1 MEAFRLKI
9 SVVGTSHAGFEA
21 IQTLL
26 KEQPDAE
33 LHLYERGTTASFLS
47 CGIQSYL
54 EGISESLDSLH
65 YATADSYKEQGVNVH
80 MNSDVVGIDPKAK
93 TITVKTADGETE
105 ESYDK
110 LILSPG
116 ATPIKIPIPGIDLE
130 NVYYLRGR
138 EWAGKVKERMQ
149 TAKKAVV
156 VGGGYIGIEVA
167 EAYAKAGID
176 TTVIDTLDSVLNTY
190 LDKDFTDTLQE
201 NMKQHGVTVRT
212 GESVKEIV
220 GENGTVAKI
229 ITDKGEYEADT
240 VVMAVGVRPNTKWL
254 DGIVDLNKDSTVV
267 INDYLETSE
276 KDIYAVGDATKIPF
290 APNHGHKLI
299 ALASNARRQGVIA
312 AMNAAGKKVKMPE
325 VSGTSGLT
333 LFDYKLA
340 CTGVKDI
347 DKDTIDAEV
356 DSKYVEEKRR
366 PTFMDDEDIV
376 QMKIHFEKESHR
388 IVGAQLLSTYDVTAS
403 INALSVAI
411 AAGWTLEKLA
421 FADFFFQ
428 PGFNRPWNYLNVLAQ
443 KALGDNF
450 DGNKL

>member
-1 MEAFRLKI
+1 MKI
-9 SVVGTSHAGFEA
+9 IVVGTSHAGFEA
-21 IQTLL
+21 VQTLL
-26 KEQPDAE
+26 KEQPEADV
-33 LHLYERGTTASFLS
+33 HLYERGATASFLS

-54 EGISESLDSLH
+54 EGISDSLDSLH
-65 YATADSYKEQGVNVH
+65 YATEDSYKEQGVQVH
-80 MNSDVVGIDPKAK
+80 MNSDIVGISPKTK
-93 TITVKTADGETE
+93 TITVKTSAGETE

-116 ATPIKIPIPGIDLE
+116 AIPIKIPIPGIDLE
-130 NVYYLRGR
+130 NVYYVRGR

-167 EAYAKAGID
+167 EAFAKAGIE
-176 TTVIDTLDSVLNTY
+176 TTVIDSLDSVLNTY
-190 LDKDFTDTLQE
+190 LDKEFTTELQ
-201 NMKQHGVTVRT
+201 NHMAQKGLTVRT
-212 GESVKEIV
+212 GEMVKELR
-220 GENGTVAKI
+220 GENGTVTKV

-240 VVMAVGVRPNTKWL
+240 VIMSVGVRPNTKWL
-254 DGIVDLNKDSTVV
+254 NGIVELNQDGTVA
-267 INDYLETSE
+267 IDDYLETSE
-276 KDIYAVGDATKIPF
+276 KDVFAVGDATKIPF

-299 ALASNARRQGVIA
+299 ALASNARRQGIIA
-312 AMNAAGKKVKMPE
+312 AKNVAEKKVKMPE
-325 VSGTSGLT
+325 VSGTSGLS

-356 DSKYVEEKRR
+356 ISKYVEEKRR

-376 QMKIHFEKESHR
+376 RMKIHFEKDSHR

-411 AAGWTLEKLA
+411 SAGWTLEKLA

-443 KALGDNF
+443 EALGDNF
-450 DGNKL
+450 DGSKL

>member
-1 MEAFRLKI
+1 MGAILLKI
-9 SVVGTSHAGFEA
+9 IVVGTSHAGYEA

-33 LHLYERGTTASFLS
+33 LHLYERGDTASFLS

-54 EGISESLDSLH
+54 EGLADSLDSLH
-65 YATADSYKEQGVNVH
+65 YATEDSYIKQNINVH

-93 TITVKTADGETE
+93 TITVKTTDGETQ

-116 ATPIKIPIPGIDLE
+116 AVPIEIPIPGADLD
-130 NVYYLRGR
+130 NIYYVRGR
-138 EWAGKVKERMQ
+138 NWAEKVKARMDQ
-149 TAKKAVV
+149 SKKAVV

-167 EAYAKAGID
+167 EAFAKFGIE
-176 TTVIDTLDSVLNTY
+176 TTVIDSLDRVLNTY
-190 LDKDFTDTLQE
+190 LDKEFIDSLNE
-201 NMKQHGVTVRT
+201 NMLQHELTVRT
-212 GESVKEIV
+212 GEMVKEVV
-220 GENGTVAKI
+220 GKNGTVTKVV
-229 ITDKGEYEADT
+229 TDKGEYEADT
-240 VVMAVGVRPNTKWL
+240 VIMAVGVRPNTKWL
-254 DGIVDLNKDSTVV
+254 QGIVDLNPDGTVV
-267 INDYLETSE
+267 IDDYLETSE
-276 KDIYAVGDATKIPF
+276 KDIFAMGDATKIPF
-290 APNHGHKLI
+290 APNHGSKLI

-312 AMNAAGKKVKMPE
+312 AKNILEKKVKMPE

-340 CTGVKDI
+340 STGVKDI
-347 DKDTIDAEV
+347 DQDSIDAEV
-356 DSKYVEEKRR
+356 DSTFVVENIR
-366 PTFMDDEDIV
+366 PTFIDDEKV
-376 QMKIHFEKESHR
+376 MMKIHFEKESHR

-411 AAGWTLEKLA
+411 SSGWTLEQLA

-443 KALGDNF
+443 KALEGNF
-450 DGNKL
+450 DGEKL

>member
-1 MEAFRLKI
+1 MKI

-26 KEQPDAE
+26 NEQPEAE
-33 LHLYERGTTASFLS
+33 LHLYERGATASFLS

-65 YATADSYKEQGVNVH
+65 YATADSYKEQGVHVH
-80 MNSDVVGIDPKAK
+80 MNSDVVAIDPKAK
-93 TITVKTADGETE
+93 TLTVKTADGERE
-105 ESYDK
+105 DSYDK
-110 LILSPG
+110 LIVSPG
-116 ATPIKIPIPGIDLE
+116 ASPIKIPIPGIDLE
-130 NVYYLRGR
+130 NLYYLRGR

-156 VGGGYIGIEVA
+156 VGAGYIGIEVA
-167 EAYAKAGID
+167 EAFVKAGIE
-176 TTVIDTLDSVLNTY
+176 TTIIDSLDSVLNTY
-190 LDKDFTDTLQE
+190 LDQEFTGELQSHATE
-201 NMKQHGVTVRT
+201 KGLNIRT
-212 GESVKEIV
+212 GEMVQEIQ
-220 GENGTVAKI
+220 GENGTVAKV

-240 VVMAVGVRPNTKWL
+240 VVMSVGVRPNTKWL
-254 DGIVDLNKDSTVV
+254 EGIVELNQDGTVV
-267 INDYLETSE
+267 IDDYLETSE
-276 KDIYAVGDATKIPF
+276 KDIFAVGDATKIPF

-312 AMNAAGKKVKMPE
+312 AKNIMDKKVKMPE
-325 VSGTSGLT
+325 VSGTSGLS

-347 DKDTIDAEV
+347 DKDTVEAEV
-356 DSKYVEEKRR
+356 VSKYVEEKRR

-376 QMKIHFEKESHR
+376 RMKIHFEKDSHR

-411 AAGWTLEKLA
+411 SSDWTLEKLA
-421 FADFFFQ
+421 MADFFFQ
-428 PGFNRPWNYLNVLAQ
+428 PGFSRPWNYLNVLAQ
-443 KALGDNF
+443 KALGENF
-450 DGNKL
+450 DNSKL